1 MSKARGQEPA
11 SAAPGRRE
19 RNKEQKQQRIFDAA
33 AELFAAHGYAAV
45 TTQQI
50 AERADVATGTLFR
63 YATSKAELLLMVH
76 NEYYR
81 RALDAAEQALPP
93 SDDVSD
99 RVAALLTPIVE
110 SGRQSDEN
118 TAAYQQAVMFGGPS
132 DRYRGEALELIARLQ
147 RRLAAT
153 LSEAW
158 TAAWAG
164 RHPLATATSGGADE
178 PLATPDA
185 GPNAGPNAE
194 PAARAIFAALQLETA
209 HATLTALPLEQQLDD
224 ILNQVDVITRGYL
237 HTAPA
242 HNAISAQ
249 GPTDPSRLTTS
260 KEQGND

>member
-1 MSKARGQEPA
+1 MSEMLGQEPA

-19 RNKEQKQQRIFDAA
+19 RNKQEKQQRIFDAA

-50 AERADVATGTLFR
+50 AERADVANGTLFR

-81 RALDAAEQALPP
+81 RALDMAEQALPRSDDP
-93 SDDVSD
+93 SDC
-99 RVAALLTPIVE
+99 VAALLTPIVE
-110 SGRQSDEN
+110 SGRESDEN

-132 DRYRGEALELIARLQ
+132 DRYRSEALELIARLQ

-153 LSEAW
+153 LIEAW
-158 TAAWAG
+158 AN
-164 RHPLATATSGGADE
+164 RHQNATADE
-178 PLATPDA
+178 SPMAPDA
-185 GPNAGPNAE
+185 AAP
-194 PAARAIFAALQLETA
+194 ARAIFAVLQLETA
-209 HATLTALPLEQQLDD
+209 HATLTAVPLRQQLDD

-249 GPTDPSRLTTS
+249 EPTDPSRLTTS
-260 KEQGND
+260 KEQRK

>member
-1 MSKARGQEPA
+1 MSETIGQVP
-11 SAAPGRRE
+11 AAPGRRE

-81 RALDAAEQALPP
+81 RALDTAERALPR
-93 SDDVSD
+93 SDDVAD
-99 RVAALLTPIVE
+99 CIAALLTPIVE
-110 SGRQSDEN
+110 SGRRNDEN

-132 DRYRGEALELIARLQ
+132 ERYRGEALELIARLQ

-153 LSEAW
+153 LAQ
-158 TAAWAG
+158 AWAG
-164 RHPLATATSGGADE
+164 QQPAAADPLGATQ
-178 PLATPDA
+178 PATPDA
-185 GPNAGPNAE
+185 GA
-194 PAARAIFAALQLETA
+194 AARAIFAVLQLETA

-224 ILNQVDVITRGYL
+224 ILNQVDVITHGYL

-249 GPTDPSRLTTS
+249 GPTDPSRLTSS
-260 KEQGND
+260 KEQRND

>member
-1 MSKARGQEPA
+1 MSETIGPVP
-11 SAAPGRRE
+11 AAPGRRE

-63 YATSKAELLLMVH
+63 YAASKAELLLMVH

-81 RALDAAEQALPP
+81 RALDTAERALPR
-93 SDDVSD
+93 SDDVAD
-99 RVAALLTPIVE
+99 CVAALLTPIVE

-153 LSEAW
+153 LAEAW
-158 TAAWAG
+158 AS
-164 RHPLATATSGGADE
+164 RHPGATADSGE
-178 PLATPDA
+178 QETTPDA
-185 GPNAGPNAE
+185 GA
-194 PAARAIFAALQLETA
+194 AARAIFAVLQLETA

-224 ILNQVDVITRGYL
+224 ILNQVDVVTRGYL

-249 GPTDPSRLTTS
+249 GPTDPSRLNTS
-260 KEQGND
+260 KEQRND

>member
-1 MSKARGQEPA
+1 MSETIGPVP
-11 SAAPGRRE
+11 AAPGRRE

-81 RALDAAEQALPP
+81 RALDAAERALPR
-93 SDDVSD
+93 SADVAD
-99 RVAALLTPIVE
+99 CIAALLTPIVE

-132 DRYRGEALELIARLQ
+132 DRYRNEALELIAQLQ

-153 LSEAW
+153 LTEAW
-158 TAAWAG
+158 TRHSGEAADAANAADDTLG
-164 RHPLATATSGGADE
+164 AT

-185 GPNAGPNAE
+185 G

-209 HATLTALPLEQQLDD
+209 HATLTAGPLEQQLDD

-249 GPTDPSRLTTS
+249 GPTDPSRLRTS

>member
-1 MSKARGQEPA
+1 MSETIGQVP
-11 SAAPGRRE
+11 AAPGRRE

-50 AERADVATGTLFR
+50 AERADVGTGTLFR

-76 NEYYR
+76 NEYYG
-81 RALDAAEQALPP
+81 RALDAAERALPR
-93 SDDVSD
+93 SVDVAD
-99 RVAALLTPIVE
+99 CIAALLTPIVE

-132 DRYRGEALELIARLQ
+132 ERYRGEALELIARLQ

-153 LSEAW
+153 LAQ
-158 TAAWAG
+158 AWAG
-164 RHPLATATSGGADE
+164 RHPAATADSGE
-178 PLATPDA
+178 PGATPDA
-185 GPNAGPNAE
+185 GA
-194 PAARAIFAALQLETA
+194 AARAIFAVLQLETA
-209 HATLTALPLEQQLDD
+209 HATLTALPLQQQLDD

-249 GPTDPSRLTTS
+249 GPTDPSRLTSS
-260 KEQGND
+260 KEQRND

>member
-1 MSKARGQEPA
+1 MPETTGLVSP
-11 SAAPGRRE
+11 APGRRE
-19 RNKEQKQQRIFDAA
+19 RNKEQKQQRIFDTA

-50 AERADVATGTLFR
+50 AERADVGTGTLFR

-81 RALDAAEQALPP
+81 RALDAAERALPR
-93 SDDVSD
+93 SAAVADC
-99 RVAALLTPIVE
+99 VAALLTPIVE

-132 DRYRGEALELIARLQ
+132 DRYRGEALELIAQLQ

-153 LSEAW
+153 LTEAW
-158 TAAWAG
+158 ASRHSGEAADAANAADDTLG
-164 RHPLATATSGGADE
+164 AT

-185 GPNAGPNAE
+185 GP
-194 PAARAIFAALQLETA
+194 AARAIFAVLQLETA
-209 HATLTALPLEQQLDD
+209 HATLTAMPLEQQLDD

>member
-1 MSKARGQEPA
+1 MPETSEPV
-11 SAAPGRRE
+11 SPAPGRRE

-50 AERADVATGTLFR
+50 AERADVGTGTLFR

-81 RALDAAEQALPP
+81 RALDAAEQALPR
-93 SDDVSD
+93 SADVAD
-99 RVAALLTPIVE
+99 CVAALLTPIVE

-132 DRYRGEALELIARLQ
+132 DRYRGEALELIAQLQ
-147 RRLAAT
+147 RLLAAT
-153 LSEAW
+153 LTEAW
-158 TAAWAG
+158 TRRHSGEAADAG
-164 RHPLATATSGGADE
+164 DAADDTLGATPLAAPDA
-178 PLATPDA
+178 APDA
-185 GPNAGPNAE
+185 GPP
-194 PAARAIFAALQLETA
+194 ARAIFAVLQLETA
-209 HATLTALPLEQQLDD
+209 HATLTAVPLEQQLDD

-249 GPTDPSRLTTS
+249 GPTDPSRLRTS

>member
-1 MSKARGQEPA
+1 MSETIGPVP
-11 SAAPGRRE
+11 AAPGRRE

-76 NEYYR
+76 NEYYG
-81 RALDAAEQALPP
+81 RALDAAERALPR
-93 SDDVSD
+93 SADVAD
-99 RVAALLTPIVE
+99 CIAALLTPIVE

-147 RRLAAT
+147 RRLADT
-153 LSEAW
+153 LTEAW
-158 TAAWAG
+158 V
-164 RHPLATATSGGADE
+164 RLHPVATATTGGADE
-178 PLATPDA
+178 PGATPDA
-185 GPNAGPNAE
+185 G

-209 HATLTALPLEQQLDD
+209 HATLTAVPLEQQLDD
-224 ILNQVDVITRGYL
+224 ILNQVDVISRGYL

>member
-1 MSKARGQEPA
+1 MSETIGQEPTP
-11 SAAPGRRE
+11 AAPGRRE
-19 RNKEQKQQRIFDAA
+19 RNKQEKQQRIFDAA

-50 AERADVATGTLFR
+50 AERADVAAGTLFR
-63 YATSKAELLLMVH
+63 YAASKAELLLMVH

-81 RALDAAEQALPP
+81 RALATAERALPR
-93 SDDVSD
+93 SADVAD
-99 RVAALLTPIVE
+99 CTAALLTPIVE

-147 RRLAAT
+147 ERLAAT
-153 LSEAW
+153 LAE
-158 TAAWAG
+158 AWAG
-164 RHPLATATSGGADE
+164 RHPLGSTAGE
-178 PLATPDA
+178 QLAAPDA
-185 GPNAGPNAE
+185 AA
-194 PAARAIFAALQLETA
+194 AARAIFAVLQLETA
-209 HATLTALPLEQQLDD
+209 HATLTAVPLEQQLDD

-242 HNAISAQ
+242 HNAIGAPE
-249 GPTDPSRLTTS
+249 PTDPSRLTSS